1 MRQKT
6 FLVTLVFLLSA
17 CGGGSSPAQLSNN
30 LSVETSVETPAEPP
44 AAATPIAAPSI
55 SQMSFSAANNSGLV
69 ADMMLS
75 KTETNADF
83 TGRVL
88 TNTPVTELVA
98 SYEFTGSSVTIDG
111 VTQESGA
118 SVNDFTEIVVYTV
131 ANSEGTTESY
141 SVDLTKFTGLPIIY
155 LQTDNASPI
164 DSKDEYVSGDVSIDG
179 GRSFTDLPATE
190 MKIRGRGNS
199 TWFTHPKK
207 PFQMKLED
215 KAEFLGMP
223 KDKKWLFLAEYSD
236 KTLLRNKITFEM
248 GYLSN
253 LDWTPQGRFA
263 EVYINDRYNGTYNI
277 TQKVEESDNRV
288 PLGDSG
294 YLLELDQLE
303 RLDAD
308 DVYFDSVITDRF
320 LINIKEP
327 SLEFN
332 SAEYTYIK
340 DLLDDFETAL
350 YGPNYRSAIAGY
362 AKYIDLDS
370 FVDWYL
376 INEINKNQDSKS
388 WSSMFVNV
396 MPGEKIK
403 MGPLWDFDLS
413 FGNVDYSDAQYSDG
427 FWVKFHPW
435 YERLFQDPAFVE
447 KVKSRFAFF
456 KQNENI
462 ILDKIDAYGEQLQ
475 WAQQQN
481 NDEWQT
487 IGMPVWPNPVVF
499 DTYQEEVD
507 HLKSWY
513 SDRMEWLEAA
523 FAAL

>member
-1 MRQKT
+1 VRQKT
-6 FLVTLVFLLSA
+6 LLVTFLFLLSA
-17 CGGGSSPAQLSNN
+17 CGGGSSPAKLSGN
-30 LSVETSVETPAEPP
+30 LPDNVPDEEPVVI
-44 AAATPIAAPSI
+44 PIAGPSI
-55 SQMSFSAANNSGLV
+55 SQISFRAADNSGLTS
-69 ADMMLS
+69 DMMLN
-75 KTETNADF
+75 KTESDANF
-83 TGRVL
+83 TGRL
-88 TNTPVTELVA
+88 LANTSVRGLVA
-98 SYEFTGSSVTIDG
+98 SYEFTGSSVTIDT
-111 VTQESGA
+111 VVQESGT
-118 SVNDFTEIVVYTV
+118 SVNDFTEVVVYTV
-131 ANSEGTTESY
+131 ANSEGVTESY
-141 SVDLTKFTGLPIIY
+141 TVDLTKFTGLPIIY
-155 LQTDNASPI
+155 LETDNTAAI
-164 DSKDEYVSGDVSIDG
+164 DSKDSYVTGNVSIDG
-179 GRSFTDLPATE
+179 GRDFTDFAVAK

-199 TWFTHPKK
+199 TWFLHPKK
-207 PFQMKLED
+207 PFQMKFEE
-215 KAEFLGMP
+215 KAEFLSMP
-223 KDKKWLFLAEYSD
+223 GDKKWLFLAEHSD

-263 EVYINDRYNGTYNI
+263 EVYINDQYNGTYNI

-288 PLGDSG
+288 VLGDSG

-308 DVYFDSVITDRF
+308 DVYFDSVITERF

-327 SLEFN
+327 SLEVG

-340 DLLDDFETAL
+340 DLFEDFETAL
-350 YGPNYRSAIAGY
+350 YSPSYRSATTGY

-370 FVDWYL
+370 FIDWYL
-376 INEINKNQDSKS
+376 INEITKNQDSQS

-396 MPGEKIK
+396 MPSKKIK

-447 KVKSRFAFF
+447 KVKIRFAYF
-456 KQNENI
+456 KQNQNF
-462 ILDKIDAYGEQLQ
+462 ILNKIDGYAEQLQ
-475 WAQQQN
+475 WAQQE
-481 NDEWQT
+481 NDDQWQT

-499 DTYQEEVD
+499 ETYQEEVD

-513 SDRMEWLEAA
+513 SNRMAWLEAA
-523 FAAL
+523 LGEL

>member
-17 CGGGSSPAQLSNN
+17 CGGGSSPAQPSNN

-199 TWFTHPKK
+199 TWFIHPKK

-223 KDKKWLFLAEYSD
+223 KDKKWLFP
-236 KTLLRNKITFEM
+236 R
-248 GYLSN
+248 
-253 LDWTPQGRFA
+253 
-263 EVYINDRYNGTYNI
+263 
-277 TQKVEESDNRV
+277 
-288 PLGDSG
+288 
-294 YLLELDQLE
+294 
-303 RLDAD
+303 
-308 DVYFDSVITDRF
+308 
-320 LINIKEP
+320 
-327 SLEFN
+327 
-332 SAEYTYIK
+332 
-340 DLLDDFETAL
+340 
-350 YGPNYRSAIAGY
+350 
-362 AKYIDLDS
+362 
-370 FVDWYL
+370 
-376 INEINKNQDSKS
+376 
-388 WSSMFVNV
+388 
-396 MPGEKIK
+396 
-403 MGPLWDFDLS
+403 
-413 FGNVDYSDAQYSDG
+413 
-427 FWVKFHPW
+427 
-435 YERLFQDPAFVE
+435 
-447 KVKSRFAFF
+447 
-456 KQNENI
+456 
-462 ILDKIDAYGEQLQ
+462 
-475 WAQQQN
+475 
-481 NDEWQT
+481 
-487 IGMPVWPNPVVF
+487 
-499 DTYQEEVD
+499 
-507 HLKSWY
+507 
-513 SDRMEWLEAA
+513 
-523 FAAL
+523 